1 MLQPTE
7 QLIKDLNNAG
17 LTQKM
22 IDEDRYERDKPS
34 LAHLKFLFHRWIYDN
49 EIDRSSFSSFAVFCE
64 YKLRQGLTSTEKYEG
79 TNPLRTSIVSMCID
93 RACQE
98 MHNYS
103 GFLTIFA
110 EEFSKAIY
118 VDWEQIKQELHRD
131 GRPSDGEKLFYARTY
146 YEEYE
151 RVKTENMIYAL
162 RINDFMEIQQNI
174 TRELNDRKMVTSLGV
189 VKRHF
194 DCLKSFQMNS
204 FRRSKE
210 TDNAVE
216 EAKHNIQNIPKR
228 DNQELHA
235 LLTAKNGFG
244 DLASILDKLKPDDVA
259 KIVLDIGMS
268 YSQHVST
275 EKILSPL
282 FNAMCQ

>member
-1 MLQPTE
+1 
-7 QLIKDLNNAG
+7 
-17 LTQKM
+17 
-22 IDEDRYERDKPS
+22 
-34 LAHLKFLFHRWIYDN
+34 
-49 EIDRSSFSSFAVFCE
+49 
-64 YKLRQGLTSTEKYEG
+64 
-79 TNPLRTSIVSMCID
+79 
-93 RACQE
+93 
-98 MHNYS
+98 
-103 GFLTIFA
+103 
-110 EEFSKAIY
+110 
-118 VDWEQIKQELHRD
+118 
-131 GRPSDGEKLFYARTY
+131 
-146 YEEYE
+146 
-151 RVKTENMIYAL
+151 MIYAL

-235 LLTAKNGFG
+235 LLMAKNGFG

-275 EKILSPL
+275 EKVLSPL
-282 FNAMCQ
+282 FNAMCPVERQNFLLKMSTLLSENEQKLWLESISIGKRDNGFRYVLRKILNNEAVETVTLLLRGEDENQKQVDCKLCKKFGI